1 MSQYTYEGSELDLFA
16 DAKVWKAN
24 LRDQLDPFLG
34 PEVLE
39 VGAGFGGTTR
49 FFCNGKHE
57 RWTCLEPDPGL
68 ASRLSSSIEEGSLPG
83 CCRARVGTTAD
94 LAGEDDRFDTIL
106 YIDVVEHIEH
116 DAEELARAAR
126 LLKPGGFLAV
136 LSPAHQWLFTPF
148 DQAIGHYRRYSKK
161 TLAALTPPG
170 TSLVRLRYLDS
181 VGLLASLGNR
191 FVLRSAMPN
200 PSQIAFWDSYLVRAS
215 KVLDPIILY
224 RVGKSVLGVWKRDA
238 GPSAG

>member
-1 MSQYTYEGSELDLFA
+1 MSHYTYEGSELDLFA
-16 DAKVWKAN
+16 DAKVWKRN
-24 LRDQLDPFLG
+24 LRAQLDPFLG

-49 FFCNGKHE
+49 FLCSGDHA
-57 RWTCLEPDPGL
+57 RWTCLEPDPAL
-68 ASRLSSSIEEGSLPG
+68 ASRLSSSIEEGSLPR
-83 CCRARVGTTAD
+83 CCETKIGTTAD
-94 LAGEDDRFDTIL
+94 LAGGPRYDSIL

-116 DAEELARAAR
+116 DAEELARAAG

-161 TLAALTPPG
+161 SLAALAPPD
-170 TSLVRLRYLDS
+170 TTRVRLRYLDS

-191 FVLRSAMPN
+191 YVLRSAMPN
-200 PSQIAFWDSYLVRAS
+200 PKQIAFWDSYLVRAS
-215 KVLDPIILY
+215 KLVDPILSY
-224 RVGKSVLGVWKRDA
+224 RLGKSVLGVWRREQ